1 VAAPDWRGRERHR
14 LNGPEKRFPK
24 KQAYPGVLTAS
35 PELVSHFQ
43 SILPREALILKT
55 LINHPWLIDEHSEA
69 VAVVEF
75 ASPAISALRDEILAV
90 HARQNSLDS
99 ATLRTQLSKSGVA
112 KVVDL
117 VARTITHKSDRFA
130 EPDASAAD
138 VEAAWHHI
146 LALQQRQAELG
157 LALKNAEEAWY
168 RDCTEDAENRL
179 LDIKRQIARETAT
192 DQMDEF
198 DQPDDDNSDFKRA
211 G

>member
-1 VAAPDWRGRERHR
+1 FSAQGRSSGGPSVQSSYARPVAAPDWRGRERNR
-14 LNGPEKRFPK
+14 LAGPQKGFPK
-24 KQAYPGVLTAS
+24 KQAYPGAMAAS

-69 VAVVEF
+69 VAVIEF

-117 VARTITHKSDRFA
+117 VARTITHRSDRFA
-130 EPDASAAD
+130 EQDASAAD

-168 RDCTEDAENRL
+168 RDCTEDA
-179 LDIKRQIARETAT
+179 
-192 DQMDEF
+192 
-198 DQPDDDNSDFKRA
+198 
-211 G
+211 